1 MRKFALA
8 AAAAFAAVTL
18 PGAASAS
25 VTITSYVG
33 DPGFLTGTLHYTTA
47 NKTQDVG
54 IGRFHLTGTEQP
66 GNTAVDYFTYCAD
79 ILNNIHTG
87 SFDLI
92 SGSAFITDAAKRGQ
106 IITLLSNTNP
116 LLAAA
121 TGATA
126 KNISAATQMAIWEV
140 LYETS
145 GTYSLSGG
153 NLFITGGNSAA
164 ARTLADTYLANL
176 SGLWTNDGSQQLS
189 VLYAKKNQSQIFL
202 SAVPEP
208 ATWAMMIGGFGLVG
222 GAMRRSRRKAAM
234 PVLA

>member
-8 AAAAFAAVTL
+8 AAAAFAAIAL

-25 VTITSYVG
+25 VTITSYAG
-33 DPGFLTGTLHYTTA
+33 DPGFLNGTLHYTTL
-47 NKTQDVG
+47 NKTMNVG

-66 GNTAVDYFTYCAD
+66 GNSPVDYFTYCAD

-92 SGSAFITDAAKRGQ
+92 SGSAFITDATKLGK
-106 IITLLSNTNP
+106 IVTLLSNTNP

-126 KNISAATQMAIWEV
+126 KNISAATQMAVWEI

-145 GTYSLSGG
+145 GSYSLSAG
-153 NLFITGGNSAA
+153 NLFMSGGNSGA
-164 ARTLADTYLANL
+164 ARTLADTYLGNL

-189 VLYAKKNQSQIFL
+189 VLYAQKNQSQIFL

-222 GAMRRSRRKAAM
+222 GMLRRSKRKAVAT
-234 PVLA
+234 VLA